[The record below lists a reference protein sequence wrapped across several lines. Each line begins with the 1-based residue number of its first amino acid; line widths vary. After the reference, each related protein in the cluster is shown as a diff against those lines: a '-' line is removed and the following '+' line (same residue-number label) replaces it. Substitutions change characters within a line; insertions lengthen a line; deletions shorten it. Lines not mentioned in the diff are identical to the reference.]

1 MSSGSGLLEAQA
13 KNLKE
18 HGKDQFGGVRSKGIT
33 PLYNSGA
40 RSYVRVAGQAFAVAQ
55 SVSWNVVSDPTEIRT
70 IDTYL
75 PWDQVTG
82 QISITARLSEFI
94 DPRGSAESQ
103 AIFHTLQSFGHQPYV
118 EMQVLDAI
126 GSSLFFARGTFYGL
140 SGEISVGRLSQFSVQ
155 FKGVMYQHNVYQT
168 FTPYSNL
175 GDQVGELL
183 DGFTGAIKDAGGGF
197 L

>member
-1 MSSGSGLLEAQA
+1 MSSGSRLLEIQA
-13 KNLKE
+13 DKVKSNFT
-18 HGKDQFGGVRSKGIT
+18 DQFTGVPSKGIS

-40 RSYVRVAGQAFAVAQ
+40 RAYVRVAGQAFAVAQ
-55 SVSWNVVSDPTEIRT
+55 SLSWNVVADPTEIRT

-82 QISITARLSEFI
+82 QIAITARLSEFI
-94 DPRGSAESQ
+94 DPRGAPESQ
-103 AIFHTLQSFGHQPYV
+103 GIFHTLQSFGHQPYV

-126 GSSLFFARGTFYGL
+126 GSSLFFARGTFYGI

-168 FTPYSNL
+168 FKPYSKL
-175 GDQVGELL
+175 GETLNDLL
-183 DGFTGAIKDAGGGF
+183 ETGIGAIKDAGGGF